1 MNEGIDGD
9 VEPKGLRQR
18 ADALLGTSD
27 VDQESIDHFVAKDD
41 VFGDGQG
48 RYQHEMLM
56 DHAEPAFDGVVG
68 TVDLDDV
75 AVEQN
80 LAFIGAIEPVQH
92 VHQGRFAG
100 AVFAQKRMNL
110 TCFEG
115 EIDGVCG
122 GNPREAFGE
131 VTHFEYWWHIQ
142 LHCLS

>member
-1 MNEGIDGD
+1 MDEGIDRD

-27 VDQESIDHFVAKDD
+27 VDQESIDHFVAKDN
-41 VFGDGQG
+41 VFGDSQG

-56 DHAEPAFDGVVG
+56 DHAEAPFDGVVG

-80 LAFIGAIEPVQH
+80 LAFVGAIEPVQH

-100 AVFAQKRMNL
+100 PVK
-110 TCFEG
+110 T
-115 EIDGVCG
+115 
-122 GNPREAFGE
+122 
-131 VTHFEYWWHIQ
+131 
-142 LHCLS
+142 